1 MTASAVRRDSQHGE
15 RVVFDGIAFELLS
28 DVEAL
33 EIPHSQEGHARVLSS
48 VLCSVT
54 TDLPPSA
61 DVETACEW
69 NRDRAS
75 IRAPGVIASLRHL
88 APRRYAVTAHVA
100 PEGGLL
106 PLLEA
111 VSRAVRSRDV

>member
-15 RVVFDGIAFELLS
+15 RVVYDGIAFELLS
-28 DVEAL
+28 DVDAIEVPRS
-33 EIPHSQEGHARVLSS
+33 EVGHGRILSS

-54 TDLPPSA
+54 TDLPPA
-61 DVETACEW
+61 GHIDATCEW
-69 NRDRAS
+69 NHDRAS
-75 IRAPGVIASLRHL
+75 IRAPGVIACLRHL

-100 PEGGLL
+100 GDLR

-111 VSRAVRSRDV
+111 VARAIRTRDV

>member
-15 RVVFDGIAFELLS
+15 RVVYDGIAFELLS
-28 DVEAL
+28 DVDAIDVPPSEM
-33 EIPHSQEGHARVLSS
+33 GHARILSS

-54 TDLPPSA
+54 TDLPPG
-61 DVETACEW
+61 DVEPSCEW
-69 NRDRAS
+69 NRDRAT
-75 IRAPGVIASLRHL
+75 IRAPGVVACLRHL

-100 PEGGLL
+100 GDLR

-111 VSRAVRSRDV
+111 VARAIRTRDV